1 MSVIALEV
9 GPLAACCYI
18 VCPDQPAAPGAP
30 PPAVV
35 VDPGDEAEKISA
47 HLKRLGA
54 KLETILLTHSH
65 VDHITAT
72 DRLRE
77 TWPGAV
83 LLCSQETSRR
93 IGDPLRNLSV
103 MMGAGV
109 KIRPADR
116 FIGDGESFEAAGMQW
131 RALEIPGHDPGEMV
145 FILGD
150 DEAVFSGDTVFAGS
164 IGRSD
169 FPGGDGG
176 ALIDGVNK
184 LLSALKPD
192 TPIYPGHGPATT
204 VSQELAYN
212 PFLGGRY

>member
-1 MSVIALEV
+1 MSVTALEV

-18 VCPDQPAAPGAP
+18 VCPDRPDAPDAPLPAA
-30 PPAVV
+30 VI
-35 VDPGDEAEKISA
+35 DPGDEAEKISA

-54 KLETILLTHSH
+54 KLEAILLTHSH
-65 VDHITAT
+65 IDHIAAA
-72 DRLRE
+72 DRLRDA
-77 TWPGAV
+77 WPGSV
-83 LLCSQETSRR
+83 LMCSQETSRR
-93 IGDPLRNLSV
+93 IGDPLRNLSA
-103 MMGAGV
+103 MMGFSV
-109 KIRPADR
+109 KIRPAGRLLD
-116 FIGDGESFEAAGMQW
+116 DGESFEAAGMQW

-176 ALIDGVNK
+176 ALIAGINR
-184 LLSALKPD
+184 LLSSLKPD

-204 VSQELAYN
+204 VSRELAYN
-212 PFLGGRY
+212 PFLGGRH